1 MSRVRIAA
9 PQPPR
14 PCLPMHV
21 SGSMSVRRA
30 TRSSRP
36 WRGIAACTARMAPSS
51 AHQSNKARHVVLG
64 AAPNNSFKPN
74 LLRYTK
80 AMTVKSLPWLWLHYA
95 SRLNSGVRCRQT
107 SGGTDEKS
115 NSWRGFTCASGLRFN
130 RIRARMDVME
140 ICTYTASG
148 ARVCDPSC
156 TRTGRSNG
164 AGASARFSRTL
175 SIISTT
181 TRRIRDRQWDH
192 RKSNSGARAVRRA
205 S

>member
-74 LLRYTK
+74 LLRSTK
-80 AMTVKSLPWLWLHYA
+80 AMAEKACHGFGSTTQVGLTQALGRTGCAPSCVAQQVPSDSSWPARRVA
-95 SRLNSGVRCRQT
+95 SFGIAPSSTSQRSSTAACRLRRSR
-107 SGGTDEKS
+107 SIA
-115 NSWRGFTCASGLRFN
+115 GFGHTQSRASGPDPGADAPLQP
-130 RIRARMDVME
+130 E
-140 ICTYTASG
+140 ILAS
-148 ARVCDPSC
+148 PSQ
-156 TRTGRSNG
+156 GVVVSQPG
-164 AGASARFSRTL
+164 G
-175 SIISTT
+175 
-181 TRRIRDRQWDH
+181 
-192 RKSNSGARAVRRA
+192 
-205 S
+205 